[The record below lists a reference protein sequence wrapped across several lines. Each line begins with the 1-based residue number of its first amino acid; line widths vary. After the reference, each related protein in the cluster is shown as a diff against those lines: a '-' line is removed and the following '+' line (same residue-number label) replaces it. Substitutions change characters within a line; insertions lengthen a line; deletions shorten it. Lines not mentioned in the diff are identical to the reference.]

1 MISGHCKSAPSL
13 SKWQG
18 ADAMA
23 LSTKKQQMF
32 PFCAFFFKSGRKS
45 SDLQRFVALGKLVFT
60 LNHPTWFLTQVSCS
74 SEAWGTLGFSSV
86 GSKPPLLIISS
97 VCPLLCYKQRCPVQ
111 GMVPHLSLTVYQT
124 PLSCTNSWL
133 VALLSRRKAKLR
145 HFSAASHLV
154 LFAKLSIDVIY

>member
-1 MISGHCKSAPSL
+1 MRWLSALKNSKCSPSVLFFLKSR
-13 SKWQG
+13 
-18 ADAMA
+18 
-23 LSTKKQQMF
+23 
-32 PFCAFFFKSGRKS
+32 RKS

-60 LNHPTWFLTQVSCS
+60 LNHPTWFSTQVSCS